1 MAAGRLA
8 AVPQAAPL
16 LAVRRRLL
24 PADLAEAEQRAPP
37 RWPAQVV
44 AREPEW
50 EVVGP
55 RERLGPPAR
64 HRDDR
69 ARDPPG
75 TLPGLAPAG
84 SRLERANPEVR
95 ESREVPESLAQ
106 VGSPAGERQLADAPA
121 LGRLAA
127 AREEPGSRRQ
137 ESHPD
142 GNLVPGNRPVDAVR
156 AVVRVAD
163 PGLPGPGA
171 EPPRSAQGDRST
183 APRAQFSKRGYSQV
197 TALSHEYR
205 CEWRPRFLMNTAAN
219 GGRAFS

>member
-1 MAAGRLA
+1 VARGQGEREVGLLAGGRLA
-8 AVPQAAPL
+8 AAPQAAPL
-16 LAVRRRLL
+16 LAGRRRLL
-24 PADLAEAEQRAPP
+24 PAALAEAEQRAPP

-64 HRDDR
+64 RRDDR
-69 ARDPPG
+69 APDPPG
-75 TLPGLAPAG
+75 ALPGLEPAG
-84 SRLERANPEVR
+84 NRLERARQEGR

-106 VGSPAGERQLADAPA
+106 VGSPAAERHLAGAPV

-137 ESHPD
+137 ESHPE
-142 GNLVPGNRPVDAVR
+142 GNLVPGNHPVDAVR

-197 TALSHEYR
+197 TALSDEYR
-205 CEWRPRFLMNTAAN
+205 CEF
-219 GGRAFS
+219 